1 MLTSPIGVQSPSSAT
16 PAKPITEFSWSD
28 PDQRNPAI
36 LLIALILGLV
46 VAYGNMFSLTSAA
59 WFDPLY
65 SHGWLIPV
73 IAFGL
78 FWMRRQPFQTVSTL
92 DRWLGLG
99 VLTLGLSIRLV
110 AAFYDMAPLDR
121 LTFLVCLFGVFLM
134 VGGMHCLRWA
144 WPAIAFLVFMFPLP
158 SILEHGLL
166 ISLQRV
172 ATVCSTVVLQTMG
185 IAAFRTGN
193 MITIPGVTDNL
204 TVAEQC
210 SGLRMLTIFCALA
223 VAMVF
228 VIDRPWWDKFIVL
241 LSAIPIALLSN
252 IVRIVLTALLY
263 IATEDESARKLAH
276 DVSGLLMMVW
286 GLGFLWIEFQI
297 LSRLT
302 IPEETTRVQTLA
314 ASTQAAIPI
323 R

>member
-1 MLTSPIGVQSPSSAT
+1 
-16 PAKPITEFSWSD
+16 
-28 PDQRNPAI
+28 
-36 LLIALILGLV
+36 
-46 VAYGNMFSLTSAA
+46 
-59 WFDPLY
+59 
-65 SHGWLIPV
+65 
-73 IAFGL
+73 
-78 FWMRRQPFQTVSTL
+78 
-92 DRWLGLG
+92 
-99 VLTLGLSIRLV
+99 
-110 AAFYDMAPLDR
+110 
-121 LTFLVCLFGVFLM
+121 
-134 VGGMHCLRWA
+134 
-144 WPAIAFLVFMFPLP
+144 
-158 SILEHGLL
+158 
-166 ISLQRV
+166 
-172 ATVCSTVVLQTMG
+172 
-185 IAAFRTGN
+185 

-241 LSAIPIALLSN
+241 LSAVPIALLSN

-276 DVSGLLMMVW
+276 DISGLLMMVW

-302 IPEETTRVQTLA
+302 IPEETTRAQTLA